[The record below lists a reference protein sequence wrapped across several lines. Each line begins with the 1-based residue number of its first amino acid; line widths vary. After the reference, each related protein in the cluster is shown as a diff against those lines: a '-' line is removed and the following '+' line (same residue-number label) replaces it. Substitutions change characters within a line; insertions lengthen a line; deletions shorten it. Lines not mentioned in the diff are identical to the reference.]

1 MRIIDGKYK
10 GETGIVT
17 FVKEDEKEVNH
28 PIVKL
33 DKSQRELKVNI
44 NIIKLKTD
52 HDKDVQRLVEMGSKL
67 GIGSSGGNS
76 VWSTSASESRFYE
89 IYRVGEVIMY
99 DGSKTYGYI
108 I

>member
-52 HDKDVQRLVEMGSKL
+52 HDKDV
-67 GIGSSGGNS
+67 
-76 VWSTSASESRFYE
+76 
-89 IYRVGEVIMY
+89 
-99 DGSKTYGYI
+99 
-108 I
+108 